1 MRPLTCMEGIMGR
14 MNGLVLAG
22 IVLAIIGIAGLA
34 YPMFTTSQTK
44 DVANIGSLDLQST
57 ENTSHNIP
65 PMVSGGIL
73 VLGIVLAGAGVSRKS

>member
-1 MRPLTCMEGIMGR
+1 MEGIMGR